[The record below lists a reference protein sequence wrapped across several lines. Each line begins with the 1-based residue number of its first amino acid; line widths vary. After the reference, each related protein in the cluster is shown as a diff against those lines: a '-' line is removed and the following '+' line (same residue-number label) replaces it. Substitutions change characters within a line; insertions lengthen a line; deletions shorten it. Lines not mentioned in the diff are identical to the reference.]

1 MERFTESIKLRS
13 EQDIKNEGVKKA
25 KEIDGEII
33 EYS

>member
-1 MERFTESIKLRS
+1 MEKFDNSIKLRS
-13 EQDIKNEGVKKA
+13 EEDIKNEGVKKC